1 MYDLV
6 NKLFTFSSTMM
17 LPVLD
22 IYRMFLM
29 HPGSTE
35 NYKVF
40 ETGRQYVKHLI
51 TILDDSTVSVNT

>member
-1 MYDLV
+1 V
-6 NKLFTFSSTMM
+6 IKKLLKFPADKAFPS
-17 LPVLD
+17 LD

-40 ETGRQYVKHLI
+40 ENAIEYLSTLIHYVNEEK
-51 TILDDSTVSVNT
+51 SP